1 MKPWEGDYAY
11 YSMRAGSLSA
21 DLEYPDQIYGEDY
34 YKLVLEVNQFTT
46 TLEQEAAVDAKV
58 KELLNGRLAGV
69 KGKSEYERAKAVYD
83 FVSTSM
89 HYDNSDP
96 VHHYAYG
103 GLCKG
108 KATCMGFALSFQR
121 LSSELGLES
130 KVIMGLHAG
139 AHTYNLVK
147 IRGKYYY
154 PPESS
159 PDYMYGRPHPVP

>member
-89 HYDNSDP
+89 HYDNSDLCITMRTAACAKVRLP
-96 VHHYAYG
+96 AW
-103 GLCKG
+103 GLPC
-108 KATCMGFALSFQR
+108 
-121 LSSELGLES
+121 LSSGCLRSWGWR
-130 KVIMGLHAG
+130 A
-139 AHTYNLVK
+139 
-147 IRGKYYY
+147 R
-154 PPESS
+154 
-159 PDYMYGRPHPVP
+159 